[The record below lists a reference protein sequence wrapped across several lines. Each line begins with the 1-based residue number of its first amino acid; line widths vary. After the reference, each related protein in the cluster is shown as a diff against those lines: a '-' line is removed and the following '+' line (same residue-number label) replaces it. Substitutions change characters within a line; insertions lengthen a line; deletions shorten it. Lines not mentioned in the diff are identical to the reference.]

1 MAYNKRGV
9 LKDCLE
15 RLYNTY
21 EAAGGEKFK
30 KEEELQINYNE
41 TGFEAN
47 KLILAKKLEL
57 IREKINQR
65 DELVKTKKGNSQRM
79 VKLNNDIRLMI
90 RFVRKDFDLIK
101 SNILKARQS
110 RWFKKNPDP
119 SLIET
124 QDKDLEIIEMH
135 LKEVEALDKRRFG
148 GPPSFRENNTN
159 SINNAAS
166 DSVRSKLMGTDP
178 NDDKK
183 TPLLKN
189 SAIVLE
195 TDLLEDPRDTNL
207 PHIDISK
214 SLLLVEENKKKMDE
228 GLDIFSSTYTYI

>member
-101 SNILKARQS
+101 SNILKV
-110 RWFKKNPDP
+110 FFD
-119 SLIET
+119 
-124 QDKDLEIIEMH
+124 
-135 LKEVEALDKRRFG
+135 VE
-148 GPPSFRENNTN
+148 N
-159 SINNAAS
+159 
-166 DSVRSKLMGTDP
+166 
-178 NDDKK
+178 
-183 TPLLKN
+183 KN
-189 SAIVLE
+189 SKN
-195 TDLLEDPRDTNL
+195 D
-207 PHIDISK
+207 
-214 SLLLVEENKKKMDE
+214 
-228 GLDIFSSTYTYI
+228 